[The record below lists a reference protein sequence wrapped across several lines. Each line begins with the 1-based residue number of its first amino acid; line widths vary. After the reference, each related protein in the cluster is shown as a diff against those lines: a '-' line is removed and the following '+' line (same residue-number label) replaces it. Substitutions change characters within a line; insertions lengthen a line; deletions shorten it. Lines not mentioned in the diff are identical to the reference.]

1 MMDVLEDFLHKAQI
15 CTRLDSDHQSQ
26 KLLDL
31 LTLRPQKNTFMVRL
45 YNVGYINETQLRLA
59 IENRVWFSGNWPAF
73 EKVMASFVCL
83 CTQMNPWSLLESFD
97 LYAIYLS
104 DITIAFMN
112 KKRGHILTKLLED
125 VLKQILPMA
134 KQLDYLML
142 SKEMHH
148 KPRLSFVAA
157 TLLKIFNSIRSQ
169 LGAEDTSE
177 AIKKSAML
185 FISGKLCQTYFQ
197 LSNPLLCQNVFS
209 NMNNAKLSF
218 GTYHP
223 NQQLQYRYY
232 LAKFYIAKYEFVDA
246 HGHLHW
252 CLTHLPDNYFVD
264 HSNVTKLL
272 REYLPV
278 CILLGRRPNFANL
291 SRKFYSAPSKC
302 PNFFAIYADLAN
314 AILSGNFSRLHDLL
328 NNVHY
333 ASILKS
339 NKFISSFCS
348 KAFLITLRN
357 LVKSIWIAQGKK
369 MRLEYDVVRQGLSIS
384 LNGLE
389 LTSVSTIDSSP
400 RRCSEAFPPLDD
412 YAVENCLITLIDQN
426 LLRGK
431 VFPRL
436 RVVSL
441 AKSGVFPDICA
452 TYISKFGNGAEGLLN
467 SADKWIGKV

>member
-59 IENRVWFSGNWPAF
+59 IEKRVWFNGNWPAF

-218 GTYHP
+218 
-223 NQQLQYRYY
+223 
-232 LAKFYIAKYEFVDA
+232 
-246 HGHLHW
+246 
-252 CLTHLPDNYFVD
+252 
-264 HSNVTKLL
+264 
-272 REYLPV
+272 
-278 CILLGRRPNFANL
+278 
-291 SRKFYSAPSKC
+291 
-302 PNFFAIYADLAN
+302 
-314 AILSGNFSRLHDLL
+314 
-328 NNVHY
+328 
-333 ASILKS
+333 
-339 NKFISSFCS
+339 
-348 KAFLITLRN
+348 
-357 LVKSIWIAQGKK
+357 
-369 MRLEYDVVRQGLSIS
+369 
-384 LNGLE
+384 
-389 LTSVSTIDSSP
+389 
-400 RRCSEAFPPLDD
+400 
-412 YAVENCLITLIDQN
+412 
-426 LLRGK
+426 
-431 VFPRL
+431 
-436 RVVSL
+436 
-441 AKSGVFPDICA
+441 
-452 TYISKFGNGAEGLLN
+452 
-467 SADKWIGKV
+467 